1 MSKMNFEQFVPN
13 RSFEDILKE
22 QELFEMAKP
31 FSKKDGNCP
40 PISVNPT
47 QGGNLK
53 YFKVYSENNIH
64 PPFVARV
71 NFLEAEYVEDH
82 QPDDYG
88 AVDSPMTRSM
98 RNWVYDFLKEDSKT
112 FKFESTGKVGTHW
125 HQLIIF
131 YNLQIPGNKI
141 TKLELESY
149 TIDKFDKSKPYLPI
163 NLPLPN
169 YKALKTSGK

>member
-1 MSKMNFEQFVPN
+1 
-13 RSFEDILKE
+13 
-22 QELFEMAKP
+22 
-31 FSKKDGNCP
+31 
-40 PISVNPT
+40 
-47 QGGNLK
+47 
-53 YFKVYSENNIH
+53 
-64 PPFVARV
+64 
-71 NFLEAEYVEDH
+71 
-82 QPDDYG
+82 
-88 AVDSPMTRSM
+88 MTRSM